1 MDILERND
9 NVSPLNINRDREL
22 DFNRRP
28 EIPKAKNHHEERYVP
43 KNLRMLKKNC
53 YTDKINDNSNVMP
66 NLEKDPIIE
75 EYSKIEKLKAYQK
88 KFLEMHPRNEL
99 FIKHFN
105 EYISEIERLTETK
118 IPEMQKQKIL
128 EFVTENPL
136 QHLTKEER
144 NQAKKQYNLK
154 RGHMIKDWE
163 LNTGKKWPY
172 SGSRLKNERGRLLSN
187 KPVRH
192 QLHHIILISY
202 GGPNKWWNSHPAHN
216 DAHVKIHGKE
226 SVSKRIFENK
236 RHINN

>member
-9 NVSPLNINRDREL
+9 NVSPHNIDRERTV
-22 DFNRRP
+22 DFNRQP
-28 EIPKAKNHHEERYVP
+28 EIFKQKNHHEKRYAP

-53 YTDKINDNSNVMP
+53 YTDKINDEKHRMP
-66 NLEKDPIIE
+66 NLEKDQITE
-75 EYSKIEKLKAYQK
+75 ECSKLEKLKAYQEN
-88 KFLEMHPRNEL
+88 FLEMHPRNEL

-128 EFVTENPL
+128 EFVKENPL

-144 NQAKKQYNLK
+144 NQAKKQYNVK
-154 RGHMIKDWE
+154 RGRMIKDWE
-163 LNTGKKWPY
+163 MNTGKKWPY
-172 SGSRLKNERGRLLSN
+172 SGGSLKNERGRLLSN

-202 GGPNKWWNSHPAHN
+202 GGPNQWWNSHPAEN
-216 DAHVKIHGKE
+216 DAHVKIHAKE
-226 SVSKRIFENK
+226 SVSKKIFENK
-236 RHINN
+236 RDSKS